1 MRRHLRET
9 KMPVSETPLIE
20 RVARVLA
27 AAAHSSNGEGS
38 EPSAA
43 QKIDRVWHGHFN
55 QALAVLRT
63 MREPDESMTVVGDE
77 ETWSS
82 MIDAA
87 LSKYSFEGDK
97 SLGGGDLVE

>member
-1 MRRHLRET
+1 
-9 KMPVSETPLIE
+9 
-20 RVARVLA
+20 
-27 AAAHSSNGEGS
+27 
-38 EPSAA
+38 
-43 QKIDRVWHGHFN
+43 
-55 QALAVLRT
+55 

-77 ETWSS
+77 ATWSS